1 MLKPACT
8 SLGLCL
14 LASLSVRAQRPARPA
29 AAPAGGAGWDV
40 QTSRSEMTDQPE
52 ITAILLPLNRAPR
65 QQLPA
70 LAIRC
75 IEGELAIVVY
85 TEGPLEGEDEATPI
99 RMRWGTEPP
108 EAAESWSRS
117 TNYTAAFAPSPEIF
131 ILELLNFPDLK
142 IEYRPEGEPP
152 RVASFN
158 ARGLARH
165 MPKLRS
171 ACPSLKDAEG
181 TPGPVSPARAS
192 SDSPAVSQYLEAMHL
207 DLVGLVLA
215 EEKVYAD
222 DARYTRS
229 MPAIDAKLAV
239 MGLSRSPGV
248 TLIIE
253 DVKGR
258 TYRVRATHR
267 SAPGWTCSI
276 YMGRAQPYRPNQQPG
291 EWQCWKQ

>member
-1 MLKPACT
+1 
-8 SLGLCL
+8 
-14 LASLSVRAQRPARPA
+14 
-29 AAPAGGAGWDV
+29 
-40 QTSRSEMTDQPE
+40 MTDQLA

-75 IEGELAIVVY
+75 TDGELAVVVY
-85 TEGPLEGEDEATPI
+85 TGGLLEGEDEATPI

-108 EAAESWSRS
+108 EPAEHWSRS
-117 TNYTAAFAPSPEIF
+117 TNYTAAFAPNPEEF

-142 IEYRPEGEPP
+142 IEYRPEREQP

-181 TPGPVSPARAS
+181 TPGPASPARAS
-192 SDSPAVSQYLEAMHL
+192 SDSGAVSQYLEAMHL

-215 EEKVYAD
+215 EENVYAD
-222 DARYTRS
+222 DSRYTTS
-229 MPAIDAKLAV
+229 MRALDAKLAG

-267 SAPGWTCSI
+267 WAPGWTCGI
-276 YMGRAQPYRPNQQPG
+276 YMGRAQPYRPDQQPG
-291 EWQCWKQ
+291 EWLCWKQ